1 VVALFLSAACS
12 SRTKISYTDEYSIQR
27 WATNV
32 VNAWSDRHRPNS
44 PLGSYDMCLTLEN
57 ELNAYLKANPHVS
70 GVLKERVRGIG
81 NDHSYD
87 LQNACAIV
95 MYGAEY

>member
-1 VVALFLSAACS
+1 MNTLMLIFGLLTGYDYAV
-12 SRTKISYTDEYSIQR
+12 QR
-27 WATNV
+27 WATNT
-32 VNAWSDRHRPNS
+32 VNDWADENRPGS
-44 PLGSYDMCLTLEN
+44 PLGSYDTCLELEL
-57 ELNAYLKANPHVS
+57 ELNEYLVKNPHVS
-70 GVLKERVRGIG
+70 GILKERVRGIG